1 MWIAS
6 FCIFYMIK
14 EQNITRLSD
23 CEKHIRTYWMTG
35 IHILLFRRPIRLRT
49 VNIPTCLYIFFDAF
63 SAYLKKKLQAGTRKS
78 CRKSVHPWKLKG
90 QASTNENI
98 SKIWD
103 MVNTSTLSNHDK
115 YKYFTVYFLIPAYSF
130 NPKAAFWAIL
140 ENRTWK
146 NGPRTETES
155 APEGTPSLIFL
166 FLLHHWISIIY

>member
-1 MWIAS
+1 MWKA
-6 FCIFYMIK
+6 YP
-14 EQNITRLSD
+14 NILNDRNTHPPFPSSNPVKNSQYTD
-23 CEKHIRTYWMTG
+23 
-35 IHILLFRRPIRLRT
+35 
-49 VNIPTCLYIFFDAF
+49 VSLYIFWYVF
-63 SAYLKKKLQAGTRKS
+63 SVSKKQLQAGTRKS

-130 NPKAAFWAIL
+130 NPKAAFWAVL

-155 APEGTPSLIFL
+155 APEGTPSPIFL

>member
-1 MWIAS
+1 
-6 FCIFYMIK
+6 
-14 EQNITRLSD
+14 
-23 CEKHIRTYWMTG
+23 MTG

-63 SAYLKKKLQAGTRKS
+63 SAYLKNNFKPEPGNRAESLYTREN
-78 CRKSVHPWKLKG
+78 WKG